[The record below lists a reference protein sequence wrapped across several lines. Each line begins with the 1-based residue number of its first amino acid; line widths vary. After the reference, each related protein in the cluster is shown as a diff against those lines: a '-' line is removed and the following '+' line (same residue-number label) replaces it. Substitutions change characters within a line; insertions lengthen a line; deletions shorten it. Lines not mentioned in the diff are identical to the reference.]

1 MNSQQPGIPGAADLR
16 VSMMSSS
23 MPSATRNG
31 RGTSDA
37 TEGFSSFLDRY
48 SGEKG
53 RDGASQQNPAAGPGP
68 ADSGESVAQDELRNE
83 QPSGS
88 EESAE
93 VDETPGVEDSI
104 QYGDAGV
111 GEGLNQ
117 DVHPDSGNPPADSGS
132 GLSAQLSE
140 AVTTDPECGE
150 SGSPAMKDPHLSA
163 EPPRKD
169 VSGLLGSEDS
179 TKTRKT
185 FATGGSPSTEL
196 GASMRINHSKGPLNP
211 NVGISPGQ
219 PRVLVRQVS
228 QSGAPVPDQA
238 PNLKGQPSKAE
249 PASKKDAA
257 SLQSKSPDRNPV
269 NVEDGI
275 RSNADKTGIA
285 KPAVDPKDTP
295 VPVGHT
301 KSAPVSGKLKYETTV
316 ETVES
321 GKPAV
326 EIGDKSK
333 SNSVEKSRVAL
344 AAAMVSRHGN
354 QVVSEAKPVGK
365 AGASVLDQK
374 ATLSS
379 VINAHQSG
387 SDLSRPNGNALPR
400 MKAVSGNA
408 SGVANG
414 VQKQGTV
421 SANVP
426 KDAVLSGPY
435 MANEA
440 AANTA
445 RLAGKRS
452 LQPMVP
458 IVNNGQTHVNEAIA
472 RGLESRLMADG
483 TQDAL
488 ESFSMIATS
497 SREVPNPTKGSLFSQ
512 SSRLDGSEPFLSSD
526 RGSWSGDSSFGRNDG
541 NESGGSHAETGS
553 NLRDSLPSAYREV
566 AKGASSVESTDMRPQ
581 SSSQPA
587 AATSDRAAASQ
598 VSVQIVNQ
606 IVEHLERMRQTERN
620 HVRVV
625 LGDQGES
632 RLTADIRM
640 VGGKIQAS
648 FEGDADAM
656 AHIRKEWDLIRDHA
670 RELGVALDE
679 PEYLSDPWSG
689 EDSVLFPVS
698 GPSGDENPNVIQHN
712 NQSVRPAYKTAAT
725 GSSGPVHLYA

>member
-1 MNSQQPGIPGAADLR
+1 
-16 VSMMSSS
+16 
-23 MPSATRNG
+23 
-31 RGTSDA
+31 
-37 TEGFSSFLDRY
+37 
-48 SGEKG
+48 
-53 RDGASQQNPAAGPGP
+53 
-68 ADSGESVAQDELRNE
+68 
-83 QPSGS
+83 
-88 EESAE
+88 
-93 VDETPGVEDSI
+93 
-104 QYGDAGV
+104 
-111 GEGLNQ
+111 
-117 DVHPDSGNPPADSGS
+117 
-132 GLSAQLSE
+132 
-140 AVTTDPECGE
+140 
-150 SGSPAMKDPHLSA
+150 
-163 EPPRKD
+163 
-169 VSGLLGSEDS
+169 
-179 TKTRKT
+179 
-185 FATGGSPSTEL
+185 
-196 GASMRINHSKGPLNP
+196 
-211 NVGISPGQ
+211 
-219 PRVLVRQVS
+219 
-228 QSGAPVPDQA
+228 
-238 PNLKGQPSKAE
+238 LKGQPSKAE
-249 PASKKDAA
+249 PASKKDAP

-275 RSNADKTGIA
+275 RSKADKTGIA

-374 ATLSS
+374 AKLSS

-387 SDLSRPNGNALPR
+387 SDLSRPNGNAFPR

-421 SANVP
+421 SANVL
-426 KDAVLSGPY
+426 KDAVLSGPN

-526 RGSWSGDSSFGRNDG
+526 RGSWSGDSSFVRNDG

-625 LGDQGES
+625 LGDEGKS
-632 RLTADIRM
+632 RLTAEIRM
-640 VGGKIQAS
+640 LGGKIQAS

-656 AHIRKEWDLIRDHA
+656 AQIRKEWDLIRDHA

-698 GPSGDENPNVIQHN
+698 GPSGDENPHVIQHN

-725 GSSGPVHLYA
+725 GSSGPVHVYA